1 MLEMKVFRESP
12 EKIFEDLEKRNLPKE
27 IATTVIELDNKWR
40 QLIEKGNNL
49 RAKRNTISKTIGDL
63 KKKGQDFSEV
73 LNEMATLKK
82 DLIQNETDTEE
93 ALKSRDAKRMVVPNI
108 LDDKVPIGKD
118 ESGNLELSMHGD
130 IDRKKEYFSHQ
141 DILEK
146 INGADLKRASKISG
160 RRFYFLTGDLARL
173 ELALINFA
181 VETLCERG
189 YSLTTPPLLMN
200 REAYEGVVDL
210 SDFEDVM
217 YKVDDHDLYL
227 IATSEHPITA
237 RFKDEI
243 IELKKGPLKFAGIS
257 TNFRKEVGAHGIS
270 DRGIWRV
277 HQFSKIE
284 QVIFCKPED
293 SKKMHEEILNNAIYI
308 FEKLE
313 IPFRVID
320 ICTGD
325 IGTVAARKYD
335 IEAWMPSTNKW
346 KEVVSASNC
355 ESYQSVRLNMRY
367 RTSEG
372 TSFPHTLN
380 STAVATTRALAAILE
395 NNQTENGSVVIP
407 KVLRKWM
414 GNQETIESK

>member
-1 MLEMKVFRESP
+1 MKIFRESP
-12 EKIFEDLEKRNLPKE
+12 ETIYEDLEKRNLPKE
-27 IATTVIELDNKWR
+27 MALTVIELDNKWR
-40 QLIEKGNNL
+40 KLIETGNNL
-49 RAKRNTISKTIGDL
+49 RAKRNAISKTIGEL
-63 KKKGQDFSEV
+63 KKKGSDFSDV
-73 LNEMATLKK
+73 LNEMTTLKK
-82 DLIQNETDTEE
+82 DLIQNEKDTEG
-93 ALKSRDAKRMVVPNI
+93 ALKIRDAKRMIVPNI
-108 LDDKVPIGKD
+108 LDNEVPIGKD
-118 ESGNLELSMHGD
+118 ESGNLELSIHGN
-130 IDRKKEYFSHQ
+130 IDQNKQYLSHQ
-141 DILEK
+141 DILEN
-146 INGADLKRASKISG
+146 INGADLKRASKIAG

-181 VETLCERG
+181 VETLCEKG
-189 YSLTTPPLLMN
+189 YSLTTPPFVMN
-200 REAYEGVVDL
+200 KEAYEGVVDL
-210 SDFEDVM
+210 TDFEEVM
-217 YKVDDHDLYL
+217 YKIDDHDLYL

-243 IELKKGPLKFAGIS
+243 IELKEGPLKFAGIS

-277 HQFSKIE
+277 HQFSKVE

-293 SKKMHEEILNNAIYI
+293 SKKMHEEILSNAKYV

-325 IGTVAARKYD
+325 IGTVAARKFD

-414 GNQETIESK
+414 GNQEIIESK

>member
-1 MLEMKVFRESP
+1 MKVFRESP
-12 EKIFEDLEKRNLPKE
+12 ETIYEDLEKRNLPKE
-27 IATTVIELDNKWR
+27 MALAVIELDNKWR
-40 QLIEKGNNL
+40 KLIEKGNHL
-49 RAKRNTISKTIGDL
+49 RAKRNTISKTVGEL
-63 KKKGQDFSEV
+63 KKKGADFYDV

-82 DLIQNETDTEE
+82 DLIQNEKDTEE
-93 ALKSRDAKRMVVPNI
+93 ALKIRDAKRMVVPNI
-108 LDDKVPIGKD
+108 LDNKVPIGKD
-118 ESGNLELSMHGD
+118 ESGNLELSICGK
-130 IDRKKEYFSHQ
+130 IDNNKQYLSHQ

-146 INGADLKRASKISG
+146 INGADLKRASKIAG

-181 VETLCERG
+181 VETLCEKG
-189 YSLTTPPLLMN
+189 YTLTTPPFVMN

-210 SDFEDVM
+210 SDFEEVM
-217 YKVDDHDLYL
+217 YKIDEHDLYL

-243 IELKKGPLKFAGIS
+243 IELKEGPLKFAGIS

-277 HQFSKIE
+277 HQFSKVE

-293 SKKMHEEILNNAIYI
+293 SKKMHEEILSNAKYI

-325 IGTVAARKYD
+325 IGTVAARKFD

-372 TSFPHTLN
+372 TNFPHTLN

-395 NNQTENGSVVIP
+395 NNQTEDGSVVIP

-414 GNQETIESK
+414 GNQEIIESK

>member
-1 MLEMKVFRESP
+1 MKVFRESP
-12 EKIFEDLEKRNLPKE
+12 ETIYEDLKKRNLPKE
-27 IATTVIELDNKWR
+27 MALAVIELDNKWR
-40 QLIEKGNNL
+40 KLIEKGNHL
-49 RAKRNTISKTIGDL
+49 RAKRNAISKTIGEL
-63 KKKGQDFSEV
+63 KKKGNDFSDV
-73 LNEMATLKK
+73 LNEMATLKR
-82 DLIQNETDTEE
+82 DLIQNEKDTEE
-93 ALKSRDAKRMVVPNI
+93 ALKIRDAKRMVVPNI
-108 LDDKVPIGKD
+108 LDNEVPIGKD
-118 ESGNLELSMHGD
+118 ENGNLELSLYGN
-130 IDRKKEYFSHQ
+130 INQNKTYLSHQ

-146 INGADLKRASKISG
+146 INGADLKRASKIAG

-173 ELALINFA
+173 ELALINFT
-181 VETLCERG
+181 VETLCEKG
-189 YSLTTPPLLMN
+189 YSLTTPPFVMN
-200 REAYEGVVDL
+200 KEAYEGVVDL
-210 SDFEDVM
+210 SDFEEVM
-217 YKVDDHDLYL
+217 YKIDEHDLYL

-243 IELKKGPLKFAGIS
+243 IELKEGPLKFAGIS

-277 HQFSKIE
+277 HQFSKVE

-293 SKKMHEEILNNAIYI
+293 SKKMHEEILSNAKYV

-325 IGTVAARKYD
+325 IGTVAARKFD

-414 GNQETIESK
+414 GNQEIIESK

>member
-12 EKIFEDLEKRNLPKE
+12 EKIFEDLKKRNLPKD
-27 IATTVIELDNKWR
+27 IASDVIELDKEWR
-40 QLIEKGNNL
+40 SLIEKGNKL
-49 RAKRNTISKTIGDL
+49 RAKRNTISKNIGEL
-63 KKKGQDFSEV
+63 KKRGQDFSEILKDMAKLKED
-73 LNEMATLKK
+73 LN
-82 DLIQNETDTEE
+82 QNEKDTEE
-93 ALKSRDAKRMVVPNI
+93 ALKLRDSKRMVVPNV
-108 LDDKVPIGKD
+108 LEKEVPIGKD
-118 ESGNLELSMHGD
+118 ENGNLELSTYGA
-130 IDRKKEYFSHQ
+130 KKEEKKLLSHQ

-146 INGADLKRASKISG
+146 INGSDLKRAAKITG

-181 VETLCERG
+181 VDLLYEKG
-189 YSLTTPPLLMN
+189 YSLTIPPFLMN

-210 SDFEDVM
+210 NDFEDVM
-217 YKVDDHDLYL
+217 YKIDKHDLYL
-227 IATSEHPITA
+227 IATSEHPLTA
-237 RFKDEI
+237 RFKNEI
-243 IELKKGPLKFAGIS
+243 IELKEEPLKFAGIS
-257 TNFRKEVGAHGIS
+257 TNFRREVGAHGIS

-277 HQFSKIE
+277 HQFSKVE
-284 QVIFCKPED
+284 QVVICKPED
-293 SKKMHEEILNNAIYI
+293 SKKMHEEILNNAKNI

-325 IGTVAARKYD
+325 IGTVAARKFD

-355 ESYQSVRLNMRY
+355 KSYQSVRLNMRY
-367 RTSEG
+367 RTKEG
-372 TSFPHTLN
+372 TDFPHTLN

-395 NNQTENGSVVIP
+395 NNQTENGDVIIP

-414 GNQETIESK
+414 GNQEIIESK

>member
-1 MLEMKVFRESP
+1 MLEMKAFRESP
-12 EKIFEDLEKRNLPKE
+12 EKIFEDLKKRNLPKN
-27 IATTVIELDNKWR
+27 IASDVIQLDKEWR
-40 QLIEKGNNL
+40 NLIEKGNQL
-49 RAKRNTISKTIGDL
+49 RAKRNAISKNIGEL
-63 KKKGQDFSEV
+63 KKKGKDFSEV
-73 LNEMATLKK
+73 LKDMAKLKNELN
-82 DLIQNETDTEE
+82 LNEKETED
-93 ALKSRDAKRMVVPNI
+93 ALKLRNSKRMIVPN
-108 LDDKVPIGKD
+108 LLENEVPIGKD
-118 ESGNLELSMHGD
+118 EDGNLEISLYGT
-130 IDRKKEYFSHQ
+130 RNKGEECLSHQ

-146 INGADLKRASKISG
+146 INGADLKRAAKIAG

-181 VETLCERG
+181 VELLCEKG
-189 YSLTTPPLLMN
+189 YNLTTPPFLMN

-217 YKVDDHDLYL
+217 YKIDNHDLYL
-227 IATSEHPITA
+227 IATSEHPLTA
-237 RFKDEI
+237 RFKNEI
-243 IELKKGPLKFAGIS
+243 IELKEGPLKYAGIS
-257 TNFRKEVGAHGIS
+257 TNFRREVGAHGIS

-277 HQFSKIE
+277 HQFSKVE
-284 QVIFCKPED
+284 QVIICKPED
-293 SKKMHEEILNNAIYI
+293 SKQMHEEILNNAKEV

-325 IGTVAARKYD
+325 IGTVAARKFD

-355 ESYQSVRLNMRY
+355 KSYQSVRLNMRY
-367 RTSEG
+367 RTKEG
-372 TSFPHTLN
+372 TAFPHTLN

-395 NNQTENGSVVIP
+395 NNQTSNGDVVIP

-414 GNQETIESK
+414 GNQKIIESK

>member
-12 EKIFEDLEKRNLPKE
+12 KKILDDLKKRNLSKNL
-27 IATTVIELDNKWR
+27 ASDVIDLDNQWR
-40 QLIEKGNNL
+40 TLIEKGNRL
-49 RAKRNTISKTIGDL
+49 RAKRNVISKSISEL

-73 LNEMATLKK
+73 LKDMAKLKENLNLNEK
-82 DLIQNETDTEE
+82 ETEE
-93 ALKSRDAKRMVVPNI
+93 ALRLRDAKRMIVPNL
-108 LDDKVPIGKD
+108 LDNEVPIGKD
-118 ESGNLELSMHGD
+118 DASNLEISLYGTKNK
-130 IDRKKEYFSHQ
+130 RENWLSHQ
-141 DILEK
+141 EILEK
-146 INGADLKRASKISG
+146 INGADLKRAAKVSG

-181 VETLCERG
+181 IELLCEKG
-189 YSLTTPPLLMN
+189 YSLTTPPFLMN

-210 SDFEDVM
+210 NDFEDVM
-217 YKVDDHDLYL
+217 YKIDKHDLYL
-227 IATSEHPITA
+227 IATSEHPLTA
-237 RFKDEI
+237 RFKNEI
-243 IELKKGPLKFAGIS
+243 IELKEGPLKYAGIS

-277 HQFSKIE
+277 HQFSKVE
-284 QVIFCKPED
+284 QVIICKPED
-293 SKKMHEEILNNAIYI
+293 SEKMHDEILNNAITI

-325 IGTVAARKYD
+325 IGTVAARKFD
-335 IEAWMPSTNKW
+335 IEAWMPSSNKW

-355 ESYQSVRLNMRY
+355 RSYQSVRLNMRY
-367 RTSEG
+367 RTKEG

-395 NNQTENGSVVIP
+395 NNQTDNGDVMIP

-414 GNQETIESK
+414 GNQEIIEAK

>member
-1 MLEMKVFRESP
+1 MKIFRESP
-12 EKIFEDLEKRNLPKE
+12 ETIYEDLEKRNLPKE
-27 IATTVIELDNKWR
+27 MALTVIELDNKWR
-40 QLIEKGNNL
+40 KLIETGNNL
-49 RAKRNTISKTIGDL
+49 RAKRNAISKTIGEL
-63 KKKGQDFSEV
+63 KKKGSDFSDV
-73 LNEMATLKK
+73 LNEMTTLKK
-82 DLIQNETDTEE
+82 DLIQNEKDTEE
-93 ALKSRDAKRMVVPNI
+93 ALKIRDAKRMVVPNI
-108 LDDKVPIGKD
+108 LNNEVPIGKD
-118 ESGNLELSMHGD
+118 ESENLELSIYGN
-130 IDRKKEYFSHQ
+130 IEQNKQYLSHQ

-146 INGADLKRASKISG
+146 INGADLKRASKIAG

-181 VETLCERG
+181 VETLCEKG
-189 YSLTTPPLLMN
+189 YSLTTPPFVMN
-200 REAYEGVVDL
+200 KEAYEGVVDL
-210 SDFEDVM
+210 TDFEEVM
-217 YKVDDHDLYL
+217 YKIDDHDLYL

-243 IELKKGPLKFAGIS
+243 IELKEGPLKFAGIS

-277 HQFSKIE
+277 HQFSKVE

-293 SKKMHEEILNNAIYI
+293 SKKMHEEILSNAKYV

-325 IGTVAARKYD
+325 IGTVAARKFD

-414 GNQETIESK
+414 GNQEIIESK

>member
-1 MLEMKVFRESP
+1 MKIFRESP
-12 EKIFEDLEKRNLPKE
+12 ETIYEDLEKRNLPKE
-27 IATTVIELDNKWR
+27 MALTVIELDNKWR
-40 QLIEKGNNL
+40 KLIETGNNL
-49 RAKRNTISKTIGDL
+49 RAKRNAISKTIGEL
-63 KKKGQDFSEV
+63 KKKGSDFSDV
-73 LNEMATLKK
+73 LNEMTTLKK
-82 DLIQNETDTEE
+82 DLIQNEKDTEG
-93 ALKSRDAKRMVVPNI
+93 ALKIRDAKRMVVPNI
-108 LDDKVPIGKD
+108 LNNEVPIGKD
-118 ESGNLELSMHGD
+118 ESENLELSIYGN
-130 IDRKKEYFSHQ
+130 IEQNKQYLSHQ

-146 INGADLKRASKISG
+146 INGADLKRASKIAG

-181 VETLCERG
+181 VETLCEKG
-189 YSLTTPPLLMN
+189 YSLTTPPFVMN
-200 REAYEGVVDL
+200 KEAYEGVVDL
-210 SDFEDVM
+210 TDFEEVM
-217 YKVDDHDLYL
+217 YKIDDHDLYL

-243 IELKKGPLKFAGIS
+243 IELKEGPLKFAGIS

-277 HQFSKIE
+277 HQFSKVE

-293 SKKMHEEILNNAIYI
+293 SKKMHEEILSNAKYV

-325 IGTVAARKYD
+325 IGTVAARKFD

-414 GNQETIESK
+414 GNQEIIESK

>member
-27 IATTVIELDNKWR
+27 IATAVIELDNKWR

>member
-1 MLEMKVFRESP
+1 MKVFRESP
-12 EKIFEDLEKRNLPKE
+12 ETIYEDLEKRNLPKE
-27 IATTVIELDNKWR
+27 MASTVIELDNKWR
-40 QLIEKGNNL
+40 KLIEKGNNL
-49 RAKRNTISKTIGDL
+49 RAERNTISKTIGEL
-63 KKKGQDFSEV
+63 KKKGTDFSDV

-82 DLIQNETDTEE
+82 DLIQNEKDTEE
-93 ALKSRDAKRMVVPNI
+93 ALKIRDAKRMIVPNI
-108 LDDKVPIGKD
+108 LDNEVPIGKD
-118 ESGNLELSMHGD
+118 ESGNLELSIHGN
-130 IDRKKEYFSHQ
+130 IDQNKQYLSHQ
-141 DILEK
+141 DILEN
-146 INGADLKRASKISG
+146 INGADLKRASKIAG

-181 VETLCERG
+181 VETLCEKG
-189 YSLTTPPLLMN
+189 YSLTTPPFVMN
-200 REAYEGVVDL
+200 KEAYEGVVDL
-210 SDFEDVM
+210 TDFEEVM
-217 YKVDDHDLYL
+217 YKIEEHDLYL

-243 IELKKGPLKFAGIS
+243 IELKEGPLKFAGIS

-277 HQFSKIE
+277 HQFSKVE

-293 SKKMHEEILNNAIYI
+293 SKKMHEEILSNAKYI

-325 IGTVAARKYD
+325 IGTVAARKFD

-414 GNQETIESK
+414 GNQEIIESK